1 MAIELSRLINTLNPL
16 SRETLAE
23 AASMGLSRGH
33 SSVELEHWL
42 LKLVERGESDI
53 SRILKQFDVTS
64 AESLKRLTAA
74 LDRFRSANTEGR
86 VPVLAPQLD
95 ELVREAWLVGSL
107 QFSQSL
113 VRSGFLVLGI
123 FQNERLKRQVLEVLP
138 EWSRIDVA
146 GLQANFEAIT
156 ARSPESETAMTLTG
170 QKAAGASASTGG
182 ATPAASGGGASAAL
196 GQFTSSLTDLAAAGK
211 IDPITGR
218 DTEIRQMIDILIRRR
233 QNNPIL
239 TGEPGVGKTAV
250 VEGFACRIAAG
261 DVPDS
266 LKGVDVRVLD
276 LGLLQAGAGVRGE
289 FENRLRKVIDEVK
302 ASSRPII
309 LFIDEIHTIIGA
321 GGQAGQ
327 NDAANLLK
335 PALARG
341 ELRTIGATT
350 WSEYKKYF
358 EKDAALTR
366 RFQVV
371 KIDEPELEKAVVMMR
386 AMAPMLE
393 KHHGVR
399 VLDEAV
405 RASVELSARYL
416 VDRQLPD
423 KSLSVLDTACARVAL
438 GQATTPEPLE
448 RIKAKRVEIVSEME
462 SLQKDGTGQ
471 TQVEELKQELTA
483 LEQQES
489 ELRQRW
495 SAEQTLVTEVA
506 KLSRELAAAVGP
518 NAGVKEG
525 AAAVDPAVIQAGLE
539 AKREELAQLQKDSP
553 LARPYADKQ
562 AVAEVIAAWTGIP
575 LGKMVSSSIQSVMK
589 LDLVM
594 KKRVVGQN
602 HALEALAERIRTAS
616 AGLTDPRRPLGVFM
630 LVGPSGVGKTETAL
644 TLADVMYGGER
655 SLVTIN
661 MSEFQESHTVSL
673 LKGSPPGYVG
683 YGEGGV
689 LTEAV
694 RRRPYSVVL
703 LDEVEKA
710 HPDVLE
716 LFYQVFDKGQLE
728 DGEGRLIDFKNTIIL
743 LTSNVATDTITRLSA
758 DPDTRPGPEAM
769 LEAIRPELVEA
780 FKPAFVGRTTVL
792 PYYPLAD
799 DVLKS
804 IVSLQLQ
811 KVVNRFAETHK
822 AVLVF
827 DESVGRA
834 ILDRCREVE
843 TGARNIE
850 RIISQTLLPV
860 ISTQILDAMAQGQP
874 VGSMEVKAD
883 ANSHF
888 VISVSGGHD

>member
-1 MAIELSRLINTLNPL
+1 
-16 SRETLAE
+16 
-23 AASMGLSRGH
+23 
-33 SSVELEHWL
+33 
-42 LKLVERGESDI
+42 
-53 SRILKQFDVTS
+53 
-64 AESLKRLTAA
+64 
-74 LDRFRSANTEGR
+74 
-86 VPVLAPQLD
+86 
-95 ELVREAWLVGSL
+95 
-107 QFSQSL
+107 
-113 VRSGFLVLGI
+113 VLGI

>member
-53 SRILKQFDVTS
+53 SRILKQFDITS

-74 LDRFRSANTEGR
+74 VDRFRSANTEGR